1 MKKAKLYSTV
11 GLILAAVIFLLA
23 TCTKMVDNS
32 EIGIK
37 FKKFSLTD
45 QGELVANQVSGLTF
59 FNPITTRVFT
69 YPVFIQR
76 VDFAPFTVTT
86 KDAATFTMDP
96 MMAYQLERSK
106 AAYVFNKYRKSL
118 REIEMGYIRTC
129 IYDAYRISA
138 NNYTSDELMANR
150 AKFEQEVR
158 SMLERSLNEEGFK
171 VQEFTS
177 QITPPQ
183 SLSAAIEAKNQA
195 IQEALK
201 AENLVK
207 QAEANAQIAIA
218 KAKGEAEATRVKHHL
233 RFAESAHRPGGLDRE
248 VERPAA
254 AGHFRPGRH
263 DDQPAGPEQIGRKE
277 IEKRIP
283 GTWCPG
289 FLQPYCFEEANYF
302 LRLLYL

>member
-1 MKKAKLYSTV
+1 MSTTIPSRSRPRTP
-11 GLILAAVIFLLA
+11 L
-23 TCTKMVDNS
+23 D
-32 EIGIK
+32 
-37 FKKFSLTD
+37 
-45 QGELVANQVSGLTF
+45 
-59 FNPITTRVFT
+59 
-69 YPVFIQR
+69 
-76 VDFAPFTVTT
+76 
-86 KDAATFTMDP
+86 
-96 MMAYQLERSK
+96 RSK
-106 AAYVFNKYRKSL
+106 AAYVFNKYRQSL

-218 KAKGEAEATRVKHHL
+218 KAKGEAEATRVKAD
-233 RFAESAHRPGGLDRE
+233 AEAYYNRTISASLSPFIIQEDW
-248 VERPAA
+248 
-254 AGHFRPGRH
+254 
-263 DDQPAGPEQIGRKE
+263 
-277 IEKRIP
+277 IEKWNGQLPQVTSGQGGMMINLP
-283 GTWCPG
+283 SLGK
-289 FLQPYCFEEANYF
+289 
-302 LRLLYL
+302 

>member
-1 MKKAKLYSTV
+1 MKKAKLYSTLT
-11 GLILAAVIFLLA
+11 LILGVFIFFLA

-59 FNPITTRVFT
+59 YNPITTRVFT

-76 VDFAPFTVTT
+76 VNYDPFTVTT

-96 MMAYQLERSK
+96 MMAYQLDRTK

-150 AKFEQEVR
+150 ASFEQEVR
-158 SMLERSLNEEGFK
+158 AMLEKSLNEEGFK

-218 KAKGEAEATRVKHHL
+218 KAKGEAEATRVKAD
-233 RFAESAHRPGGLDRE
+233 AEAYYNRTISASLSPFIIQEDW
-248 VERPAA
+248 
-254 AGHFRPGRH
+254 
-263 DDQPAGPEQIGRKE
+263 
-277 IEKRIP
+277 IEKWNGQLPQVTSGQGGMMINLP
-283 GTWCPG
+283 SLGK
-289 FLQPYCFEEANYF
+289 
-302 LRLLYL
+302 

>member
-1 MKKAKLYSTV
+1 MKKNKTITIV
-11 GLILAAVIFLLA
+11 GLSILAFVILIFS
-23 TCTKMVDNS
+23 CTKMVDNS

-45 QGELVANQVSGLTF
+45 QGQLIATEVTGLIF
-59 FNPITTRVFT
+59 YNPITTRVFT

-76 VDFAPFTVTT
+76 VDYQPFTVTT
-86 KDAATFTMDP
+86 KDAAEFTMDP
-96 MMAYQLERSK
+96 MLAYQLEREK
-106 AAYVFNKYRKSL
+106 ASYVFNKYRRDL
-118 REIEMGYIRTC
+118 REIENGYMRTC

-158 SMLERSLNEEGFK
+158 QMLVHSLGSEGFN

-177 QITPPQ
+177 RITPPK

-218 KAKGEAEATRVKHHL
+218 KAKGEAEATKVKAD
-233 RFAESAHRPGGLDRE
+233 AEAYYNRTISASLSPLIVQEDW
-248 VERPAA
+248 
-254 AGHFRPGRH
+254 
-263 DDQPAGPEQIGRKE
+263 
-277 IEKRIP
+277 IEKWDGKLP
-283 GTWCPG
+283 EVMSQGNGLMMNLPA
-289 FLQPYCFEEANYF
+289 LSK
-302 LRLLYL
+302 

>member
-1 MKKAKLYSTV
+1 MKKAKLYSTL
-11 GLILAAVIFLLA
+11 GLILAAIVIILSC
-23 TCTKMVDNS
+23 CTKMVDNS

-59 FNPITTRVFT
+59 YNPVTTRVFT

-76 VDFAPFTVTT
+76 VDFDPFTVTT

-96 MMAYQLERSK
+96 MMAYQLDRNR

-150 AKFEQEVR
+150 ARFEQEVR
-158 SMLERSLNEEGFK
+158 AMLEKSLNEEGFK

-218 KAKGEAEATRVKHHL
+218 RAKGEAEAMRVKAD
-233 RFAESAHRPGGLDRE
+233 AEAYYNRTISASLSPFIIQEDW
-248 VERPAA
+248 
-254 AGHFRPGRH
+254 
-263 DDQPAGPEQIGRKE
+263 
-277 IEKRIP
+277 IEKWDGKLP
-283 GTWCPG
+283 EVSAGGSGMMLNLPA
-289 FLQPYCFEEANYF
+289 LSK
-302 LRLLYL
+302 

>member
-1 MKKAKLYSTV
+1 MKKNKTV
-11 GLILAAVIFLLA
+11 SIIGLIIAAFIVLIIS
-23 TCTKMVDNS
+23 CTKMVDNS

-45 QGELVANQVSGLTF
+45 QGQLIATEVTGLIF
-59 FNPITTRVFT
+59 YNPITTRVFT
-69 YPVFIQR
+69 YPVYIQR
-76 VDFAPFTVTT
+76 VDYQPFTVTT
-86 KDAATFTMDP
+86 KDAAEFTMDP
-96 MMAYQLERSK
+96 MLAYQLERDK
-106 AAYVFNKYRKSL
+106 ASYVFNKYRRDL
-118 REIEMGYIRTC
+118 REIENGYMRTC

-158 SMLERSLNEEGFK
+158 QMLIHSLGSEGFN

-177 QITPPQ
+177 RITPPK

-218 KAKGEAEATRVKHHL
+218 KAKGEAEATKVKAD
-233 RFAESAHRPGGLDRE
+233 AEAYYNRTISASLSPLIVQEDW
-248 VERPAA
+248 
-254 AGHFRPGRH
+254 
-263 DDQPAGPEQIGRKE
+263 
-277 IEKRIP
+277 IEKWDGKLP
-283 GTWCPG
+283 EVMSQGNGLMMNLPA
-289 FLQPYCFEEANYF
+289 LNK
-302 LRLLYL
+302 

>member
-1 MKKAKLYSTV
+1 MKKNKTV
-11 GLILAAVIFLLA
+11 SIIGLIVAAFIVLIFS
-23 TCTKMVDNS
+23 CTKMVDNS

-45 QGELVANQVSGLTF
+45 QGQLIATEVTGLIF
-59 FNPITTRVFT
+59 YNPITTRVFT
-69 YPVFIQR
+69 YPVYIQR
-76 VDFAPFTVTT
+76 VDYQPFTVTT
-86 KDAATFTMDP
+86 KDAAEFTMDP
-96 MMAYQLERSK
+96 MLAYQLERDK
-106 AAYVFNKYRKSL
+106 ASYVFNKYRRDL
-118 REIEMGYIRTC
+118 REIENGYMRTC

-158 SMLERSLNEEGFK
+158 QMLIHSLGSEGFN

-177 QITPPQ
+177 RITPPK

-218 KAKGEAEATRVKHHL
+218 KAKGEAEATKVKAD
-233 RFAESAHRPGGLDRE
+233 AEAYYNRTISASLTPLIVQEDW
-248 VERPAA
+248 
-254 AGHFRPGRH
+254 
-263 DDQPAGPEQIGRKE
+263 
-277 IEKRIP
+277 IEKWDGKLP
-283 GTWCPG
+283 EVMSQGNGLMMNLPA
-289 FLQPYCFEEANYF
+289 LNK
-302 LRLLYL
+302 

>member
-1 MKKAKLYSTV
+1 MKKNKTV
-11 GLILAAVIFLLA
+11 SIIGLIVAALIVLIFS
-23 TCTKMVDNS
+23 CTKMVDNS

-45 QGELVANQVSGLTF
+45 QGQLIATEVTGLIF
-59 FNPITTRVFT
+59 YNPITTRVFT
-69 YPVFIQR
+69 YPVYIQR
-76 VDFAPFTVTT
+76 VDYQPFTVTT
-86 KDAATFTMDP
+86 KDAAEFTMDP
-96 MMAYQLERSK
+96 MLAYQLERDK
-106 AAYVFNKYRKSL
+106 ASYVFNKYRRDL
-118 REIEMGYIRTC
+118 REIENGYMRTC

-158 SMLERSLNEEGFK
+158 QMLIHSLGSEGFN

-177 QITPPQ
+177 RITPPK

-218 KAKGEAEATRVKHHL
+218 KAKGEAEATKVKAD
-233 RFAESAHRPGGLDRE
+233 AEAYYNRTISASLSPLIVQEDW
-248 VERPAA
+248 
-254 AGHFRPGRH
+254 
-263 DDQPAGPEQIGRKE
+263 
-277 IEKRIP
+277 IEKWDGKLP
-283 GTWCPG
+283 EVMSQGNGLMMNLPA
-289 FLQPYCFEEANYF
+289 LNK
-302 LRLLYL
+302 

>member
-96 MMAYQLERSK
+96 MMAYQLERSR

-158 SMLERSLNEEGFK
+158 AMLEKSLNEEGFK

-218 KAKGEAEATRVKHHL
+218 KAKGEAEATRVKAD
-233 RFAESAHRPGGLDRE
+233 AEAYYNRTISASLSPLIVQEDW
-248 VERPAA
+248 
-254 AGHFRPGRH
+254 
-263 DDQPAGPEQIGRKE
+263 
-277 IEKRIP
+277 IEKWNGQLPQVTSGQGGMMINLP
-283 GTWCPG
+283 A
-289 FLQPYCFEEANYF
+289 LSK
-302 LRLLYL
+302 

>member
-1 MKKAKLYSTV
+1 MKKNKTV
-11 GLILAAVIFLLA
+11 SIIGLIVAAFIVLIFS
-23 TCTKMVDNS
+23 CTKMVDNS

-45 QGELVANQVSGLTF
+45 QGQLIATEVTGLIF
-59 FNPITTRVFT
+59 YNPITTRVFT
-69 YPVFIQR
+69 YPVYIQR
-76 VDFAPFTVTT
+76 VDYQPFTVTT
-86 KDAATFTMDP
+86 KDAAEFTMDP
-96 MMAYQLERSK
+96 MLAYQLERDK
-106 AAYVFNKYRKSL
+106 ASYVLNKYRRDL
-118 REIEMGYIRTC
+118 REIENGYMRTC

-158 SMLERSLNEEGFK
+158 QMLIHSLGSEGFD

-177 QITPPQ
+177 RITPPK

-218 KAKGEAEATRVKHHL
+218 KAKGEAEATKVKAD
-233 RFAESAHRPGGLDRE
+233 AEAYYNRTISASLSPLIVQEDW
-248 VERPAA
+248 
-254 AGHFRPGRH
+254 
-263 DDQPAGPEQIGRKE
+263 
-277 IEKRIP
+277 IEKWDGKLP
-283 GTWCPG
+283 EVMSQGNGLMMNLPA
-289 FLQPYCFEEANYF
+289 LNK
-302 LRLLYL
+302 

>member
-1 MKKAKLYSTV
+1 MKKAKLYSTLT
-11 GLILAAVIFLLA
+11 LILGVFIFFLA

-76 VDFAPFTVTT
+76 VNYDPFTVTT

-96 MMAYQLERSK
+96 MMAYQLDRTK

-158 SMLERSLNEEGFK
+158 TMLEKSLNEEGFK

-218 KAKGEAEATRVKHHL
+218 KAKGEAEATRVKAD
-233 RFAESAHRPGGLDRE
+233 AEAYYNRTISASLSPFIIQEDW
-248 VERPAA
+248 
-254 AGHFRPGRH
+254 
-263 DDQPAGPEQIGRKE
+263 
-277 IEKRIP
+277 IEKWNGQLPQVTSGQGGMMINLP
-283 GTWCPG
+283 SLGK
-289 FLQPYCFEEANYF
+289 
-302 LRLLYL
+302 

>member
-96 MMAYQLERSK
+96 MMAYQLERSR

-218 KAKGEAEATRVKHHL
+218 KAKGEAEATRVKAD
-233 RFAESAHRPGGLDRE
+233 AEAYYNRTISASLSPLIVQEDW
-248 VERPAA
+248 
-254 AGHFRPGRH
+254 
-263 DDQPAGPEQIGRKE
+263 
-277 IEKRIP
+277 IEKWNGQLPQVTSGQGGMMINLP
-283 GTWCPG
+283 A
-289 FLQPYCFEEANYF
+289 LSK
-302 LRLLYL
+302 

>member
-1 MKKAKLYSTV
+1 MKKVKFYSV
-11 GLILAAVIFLLA
+11 LGICLGVFILFLA

-76 VDFAPFTVTT
+76 VNYDPFTVTT

-96 MMAYQLERSK
+96 MMAYQLDRSK
-106 AAYVFNKYRKSL
+106 AAYVFNKYRQSL

-158 SMLERSLNEEGFK
+158 AMLERSLNEEGFK

-218 KAKGEAEATRVKHHL
+218 KAKGEAEATRVKAD
-233 RFAESAHRPGGLDRE
+233 AEAYYNRTISASLSPFIIQEDW
-248 VERPAA
+248 
-254 AGHFRPGRH
+254 
-263 DDQPAGPEQIGRKE
+263 
-277 IEKRIP
+277 IEKWNGQLPQVTSGQGGMMINLP
-283 GTWCPG
+283 SLGK
-289 FLQPYCFEEANYF
+289 
-302 LRLLYL
+302 

>member
-1 MKKAKLYSTV
+1 MKKKKPLAIV
-11 GLILAAVIFLLA
+11 IAAAVALVLLLIS
-23 TCTKMVDNS
+23 CTKMVDNS

-45 QGELVANQVSGLTF
+45 QGQLIATEVTGLIF
-59 FNPITTRVFT
+59 YNPITTRVFT

-76 VDFAPFTVTT
+76 VDYKPFTVTT
-86 KDAATFTMDP
+86 KDAAEFTMDP
-96 MMAYQLERSK
+96 MLAYQLERDK
-106 AAYVFNKYRKSL
+106 ASYVFNKYRRDLK
-118 REIEMGYIRTC
+118 EIESGYMRTC

-150 AKFEQEVR
+150 AKFEMEVKQ
-158 SMLERSLNEEGFK
+158 MLVQSLGSEGFN

-177 QITPPQ
+177 RITPPA

-218 KAKGEAEATRVKHHL
+218 KAKGEAEATKVKAD
-233 RFAESAHRPGGLDRE
+233 AEAYYNRTISASLSTLIVQEDW
-248 VERPAA
+248 
-254 AGHFRPGRH
+254 
-263 DDQPAGPEQIGRKE
+263 
-277 IEKRIP
+277 IEKWDGKLP
-283 GTWCPG
+283 EVMSSGNGLMMNLPA
-289 FLQPYCFEEANYF
+289 LNK
-302 LRLLYL
+302 

>member
-1 MKKAKLYSTV
+1 MKKNRTATII
-11 GLILAAVIFLLA
+11 GLAVVAFVVLIIS
-23 TCTKMVDNS
+23 CTKMVDNS

-45 QGELVANQVSGLTF
+45 QGQLIATEVTGLIF
-59 FNPITTRVFT
+59 YNPITTRVFT
-69 YPVFIQR
+69 YPVYIQR
-76 VDFAPFTVTT
+76 VDYQPFTVTT
-86 KDAATFTMDP
+86 KDAAEFTMDP
-96 MMAYQLERSK
+96 MLAYQLERDK
-106 AAYVFNKYRKSL
+106 ASYVFNKYRRDL
-118 REIEMGYIRTC
+118 REIENGYMRTC

-158 SMLERSLNEEGFK
+158 QMLIHSLGSEGFN

-177 QITPPQ
+177 RITPPK

-218 KAKGEAEATRVKHHL
+218 KAKGEAEATKVKAD
-233 RFAESAHRPGGLDRE
+233 AEAYYTRTISASLSTLIVQEDW
-248 VERPAA
+248 
-254 AGHFRPGRH
+254 
-263 DDQPAGPEQIGRKE
+263 
-277 IEKRIP
+277 IEKWDGKLP
-283 GTWCPG
+283 EVMSQGNGLMMNLPA
-289 FLQPYCFEEANYF
+289 LNK
-302 LRLLYL
+302 

>member
-1 MKKAKLYSTV
+1 MKKNKTV
-11 GLILAAVIFLLA
+11 SIIGLIVAAFIVLIFS
-23 TCTKMVDNS
+23 CTKMVDNS

-45 QGELVANQVSGLTF
+45 QGQLIATEVPGLIF
-59 FNPITTRVFT
+59 YNPITTRVFT
-69 YPVFIQR
+69 YPVYIQR
-76 VDFAPFTVTT
+76 VDYQPFTVTT
-86 KDAATFTMDP
+86 KDAAEFTMDP
-96 MMAYQLERSK
+96 MLAYQLERDK
-106 AAYVFNKYRKSL
+106 ASYVFNKYRRDL
-118 REIEMGYIRTC
+118 REIENGYMRTC

-158 SMLERSLNEEGFK
+158 QMLIHSLGSEGFN

-177 QITPPQ
+177 RITPPK

-218 KAKGEAEATRVKHHL
+218 KAKGEAEATKVKAD
-233 RFAESAHRPGGLDRE
+233 AEAYYNRTISASLSPLIVQEDW
-248 VERPAA
+248 
-254 AGHFRPGRH
+254 
-263 DDQPAGPEQIGRKE
+263 
-277 IEKRIP
+277 IEKWDGKLP
-283 GTWCPG
+283 EVMSQGNGLMMNLPA
-289 FLQPYCFEEANYF
+289 LNK
-302 LRLLYL
+302 

>member
-1 MKKAKLYSTV
+1 MKKNKTV
-11 GLILAAVIFLLA
+11 TIIGLIVAAFIVLIFS
-23 TCTKMVDNS
+23 CTKMVDNS

-45 QGELVANQVSGLTF
+45 QGQLIATEVTGLIF
-59 FNPITTRVFT
+59 YNPITTRVFT
-69 YPVFIQR
+69 YPVYIQR
-76 VDFAPFTVTT
+76 VDYQPFTVTT
-86 KDAATFTMDP
+86 KDAAEFTMDP
-96 MMAYQLERSK
+96 MLAYQLERDK
-106 AAYVFNKYRKSL
+106 ASYVFNKYRRDL
-118 REIEMGYIRTC
+118 REIENGYMRTC

-158 SMLERSLNEEGFK
+158 QMLIHSLGSEGFN

-177 QITPPQ
+177 RITPPK

-218 KAKGEAEATRVKHHL
+218 KAKGEAEATKVKAD
-233 RFAESAHRPGGLDRE
+233 AEAYYNRTISASLSPLIVQEDW
-248 VERPAA
+248 
-254 AGHFRPGRH
+254 
-263 DDQPAGPEQIGRKE
+263 
-277 IEKRIP
+277 IEKWDGKLP
-283 GTWCPG
+283 EVMSQGNGLMMNLPA
-289 FLQPYCFEEANYF
+289 LNK
-302 LRLLYL
+302 

>member
-1 MKKAKLYSTV
+1 MKKVKFYSV
-11 GLILAAVIFLLA
+11 LAVCLGVFILFLA

-76 VDFAPFTVTT
+76 VNYDPFTVTT

-96 MMAYQLERSK
+96 MMAYQLDRNR

-150 AKFEQEVR
+150 ARFEQEVR
-158 SMLERSLNEEGFK
+158 AMLEKSLNEEGFK

-218 KAKGEAEATRVKHHL
+218 KAKGEAEATRVKAD
-233 RFAESAHRPGGLDRE
+233 AEAYYNRTISASLSPLIVQEDW
-248 VERPAA
+248 
-254 AGHFRPGRH
+254 
-263 DDQPAGPEQIGRKE
+263 
-277 IEKRIP
+277 IEKWNGQLPQVTSGQGGMMINLP
-283 GTWCPG
+283 A
-289 FLQPYCFEEANYF
+289 LSK
-302 LRLLYL
+302 

>member
-1 MKKAKLYSTV
+1 MKKVKFYSV
-11 GLILAAVIFLLA
+11 LAVCLGVFILFLA

-59 FNPITTRVFT
+59 YNPITTRVFT

-76 VDFAPFTVTT
+76 VDFDPFTVTT

-96 MMAYQLERSK
+96 MMAYQLDRNR

-150 AKFEQEVR
+150 ARFEQEVR
-158 SMLERSLNEEGFK
+158 AMLEKSLNEEGFK

-218 KAKGEAEATRVKHHL
+218 KAKGEAEATRVKAD
-233 RFAESAHRPGGLDRE
+233 AEAYYNRTISASLSPLIVQEDW
-248 VERPAA
+248 
-254 AGHFRPGRH
+254 
-263 DDQPAGPEQIGRKE
+263 
-277 IEKRIP
+277 IEKWNGQLPQVTSGQGGMMINLP
-283 GTWCPG
+283 A
-289 FLQPYCFEEANYF
+289 LSK
-302 LRLLYL
+302 

>member
-1 MKKAKLYSTV
+1 MKKNKPLAIV
-11 GLILAAVIFLLA
+11 IAAAVALILLLIS
-23 TCTKMVDNS
+23 CTKMVDNS

-45 QGELVANQVSGLTF
+45 QGQLIATEVTGLIF
-59 FNPITTRVFT
+59 YNPITTRVFT

-76 VDFAPFTVTT
+76 VDYKPFTVTT
-86 KDAATFTMDP
+86 KDAAEFTMDP
-96 MMAYQLERSK
+96 MLAYQLERDK
-106 AAYVFNKYRKSL
+106 ASYVFNKYRRDLK
-118 REIEMGYIRTC
+118 EIESGYMRTC

-150 AKFEQEVR
+150 AKFEMEVKQ
-158 SMLERSLNEEGFK
+158 MLVQSLGSEGFN

-177 QITPPQ
+177 RITPPA

-218 KAKGEAEATRVKHHL
+218 KAKGEAEATKVKAD
-233 RFAESAHRPGGLDRE
+233 AEAYYNRTISASLSTLIVQEDW
-248 VERPAA
+248 
-254 AGHFRPGRH
+254 
-263 DDQPAGPEQIGRKE
+263 
-277 IEKRIP
+277 IEKWDGKLP
-283 GTWCPG
+283 EVMSSGNGLMMNLPA
-289 FLQPYCFEEANYF
+289 LNK
-302 LRLLYL
+302 

>member
-1 MKKAKLYSTV
+1 MKKTKFYSV
-11 GLILAAVIFLLA
+11 LAICLGAFVLFLA

-76 VDFAPFTVTT
+76 VNYDPFTVTT

-96 MMAYQLERSK
+96 MMAYQLDRSK
-106 AAYVFNKYRKSL
+106 AAYVFNKYRQSL

-218 KAKGEAEATRVKHHL
+218 KAKGEAEATRVKAD
-233 RFAESAHRPGGLDRE
+233 AEAYYNRTISASLSPLIVQEDW
-248 VERPAA
+248 
-254 AGHFRPGRH
+254 
-263 DDQPAGPEQIGRKE
+263 
-277 IEKRIP
+277 IEKWNGQLPQVTSGQGGMMINLP
-283 GTWCPG
+283 SLGK
-289 FLQPYCFEEANYF
+289 
-302 LRLLYL
+302 